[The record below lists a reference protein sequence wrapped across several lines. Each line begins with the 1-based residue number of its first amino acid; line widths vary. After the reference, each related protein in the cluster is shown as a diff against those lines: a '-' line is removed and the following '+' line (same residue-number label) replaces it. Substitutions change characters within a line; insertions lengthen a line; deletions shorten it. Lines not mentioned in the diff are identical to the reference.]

1 MSDRPDCE
9 APPKVPGGLHPI
21 HQEAPMFD
29 FDVVTGPTHGTGQ
42 PAQQAPAAA
51 VPHAEP
57 APVRPPA
64 AEPTRRPG
72 ETDARRAA

>member
-42 PAQQAPAAA
+42 PAQQAPAA

-57 APVRPPA
+57 AAVRPPA